1 MIFKK
6 EKKTNEAII
15 YPLIPL
21 RDLVLFPHMIVPL
34 FVGRKKSVSALD
46 EAMADKKQLVFAAQ
60 KQANTNDPLE
70 DDIFRIGT
78 KGEILQILKLSDGTV
93 KVLIEGLTRVR
104 ITEFIPNEKHF
115 LVKVEEIVDEESYS
129 YELEALIRRVNSL
142 FEEYVRIRK
151 QISADALI
159 SVITIDNPGR
169 LADTIAAHIG
179 LKMADKQA
187 LLEIRNVAK
196 RMEKLHELLE
206 KEIEIIMAEKKI
218 QGRMK
223 SQMRKNQREYF
234 LNEQMRAI
242 KNELGQQDDA
252 KSEIEE
258 LRDKIK
264 RAKMPRDVE
273 DKAIK
278 ELKKLEMMQ
287 PMSAEGTVVR
297 NYIDWLV
304 SLPWSKRTRDKL
316 DLDSAEKILNEDHYG
331 LEKVKERIIEFL
343 AVRKLVKKLKGPILC
358 FVGPPGVGKTSLA
371 KSIARSMGRNFV
383 RISLGGIRD
392 EAEIRGHRR
401 TYIGALPGKII
412 QSMKRAKSKN
422 PVFLLDE
429 VDKMS
434 MDFRGDPSAA
444 LLEVLDPEQNFA
456 FQDHYL
462 DVDFDLSQV
471 MFITTANVLHSIP
484 QPLQD
489 RMEIIRIPGYTEEEK
504 LNIGMKFLVPKQFK
518 AHGITADNLEIPES
532 TIMYIIRR
540 YTKEAGVRNLEREI
554 ASICRKVVKKV
565 VKEGKKSRV
574 IVKPEDVADYLGIPK
589 YRYGKKET
597 ELLIGQTTGL
607 AWTEFGG
614 ELLITEATIMGGKG
628 NLTLTG
634 KLGDVMQ
641 ESAQAAL
648 SYLRSRS
655 KMLGLERD
663 FFSKVDIHIHVP
675 EGAIPKD
682 GPSAGIAMATAL
694 ASALTRIPV
703 KNDIAMTGEITL
715 RGRVLPI
722 GGLKEK
728 VLAAHRGG
736 IKTVICPV
744 ENEKDLKDIP
754 DKVKNDLEFI
764 FVENMDEVL
773 KIALTQPLPGH
784 AELDAIVG
792 DKDFSSVSGYNEKSP
807 TSEPV
812 KH

>member
-6 EKKTNEAII
+6 EKKTPEETS
-15 YPLIPL
+15 YPLISL
-21 RDLVLFPHMIVPL
+21 RDLVLFPHMIIPL
-34 FVGRKKSVSALD
+34 FVGRKKSIAALD
-46 EAMADKKQLVFAAQ
+46 KAMGGKKQVIFAAQ
-60 KQANTNDPLE
+60 KHAAINDPLE
-70 DDIFRIGT
+70 DDIYRIGT
-78 KGEILQILKLSDGTV
+78 KGEILQILKLSDGTA
-93 KVLIEGLTRVR
+93 KILIEGLNR
-104 ITEFIPNEKHF
+104 IKINEFLPNEKCL
-115 LVKVEEIVDEESYS
+115 LVTAEEIVEEETSS

-151 QISADALI
+151 QISTDALI
-159 SVITIDNPGR
+159 SVVSIEDPSR
-169 LADTIAAHIG
+169 LSDTIAAHLA
-179 LKMADKQA
+179 LKVTDKQA
-187 LLEIRNVAK
+187 LLEIKNVTK
-196 RMEKLHELLE
+196 RMEKLHELLQ
-206 KEIEIIMAEKKI
+206 KEIEILMAEKKI
-218 QGRMK
+218 QGRVK
-223 SQMRKNQREYF
+223 NQMRKNQREYF

-242 KNELGQQDDA
+242 KNELGQQDEA

-258 LRDKIK
+258 LREKIK
-264 RAKMPRDVE
+264 KAKMPKDVE
-273 DKAIK
+273 EKVIK
-278 ELKKLEMMQ
+278 ELKKLEMMP

-304 SLPWSKRTRDKL
+304 SLPWSKRTKDKL
-316 DLDSAEKILNEDHYG
+316 NLDKADQILNEDHYG
-331 LEKVKERIIEFL
+331 LEKIKERIIEFL
-343 AVRKLVKKLKGPILC
+343 AVRRLVKKLKGPILC

-371 KSIARSMGRNFV
+371 KSIARCLGRSFV

-401 TYIGALPGKII
+401 TYIGALPGKIM
-412 QSMKRAKSKN
+412 QSMKRAKTKN

-444 LLEVLDPEQNFA
+444 LLEVLDPEQNYSFA
-456 FQDHYL
+456 DHYL

-489 RMEIIRIPGYTEEEK
+489 RMEIIRIPGYTEDEK
-504 LNIGMKFLVPKQFK
+504 MNIGIKFLVSKQLK
-518 AHGITADNLEIPES
+518 EHGITTDNLEILDS
-532 TIMYIIRR
+532 SILFVVRK
-540 YTKEAGVRNLEREI
+540 YTKEAGVRNLEREL
-554 ASICRKVVKKV
+554 ASICRKVAKKI
-565 VKEGKKSRV
+565 VKEGKKVKV
-574 IVKPEDVADYLGIPK
+574 IVRPEDIPDYLGIPK
-589 YRYGKKET
+589 FRYGIKET
-597 ELLIGQTTGL
+597 ELLVGQTTGL

-614 ELLITEATIMGGKG
+614 ELLVIEATIMGGKG
-628 NLTLTG
+628 VLNLTG

-655 KMLGLERD
+655 KMLGLDKD

-682 GPSAGIAMATAL
+682 GPSAGIAIATAL

-736 IKTVICPV
+736 IKTIICPA
-744 ENEKDLKDIP
+744 ENDKDLKDIP
-754 DKVKNDLEFI
+754 EKVKSELDFI
-764 FVENMDEVL
+764 FVENIDDVL
-773 KIALTQPLPGH
+773 KIALMQGLPGMV
-784 AELDAIVG
+784 ELDAIVG
-792 DKDFSSVSGYNEKSP
+792 DKDFSATYNVKSSSP
-807 TSEPV
+807 EEEIV

>member
-6 EKKTNEAII
+6 EKKPSENSI

-21 RDLVLFPHMIVPL
+21 RDLVLLPHMIIPL
-34 FVGRKKSVSALD
+34 FVGRKRSVSALE
-46 EAMADKKQLVFAAQ
+46 EAMTDKKLVIFAAQ
-60 KQANTNDPLE
+60 KQANMNEPLE
-70 DDIFRIGT
+70 DDIFRVGT
-78 KGEILQILKLSDGTV
+78 KGEILQVLKLSDGTV
-93 KVLIEGLTRVR
+93 KILIEGLGRVK
-104 ITEFIPNEKHF
+104 INEFIPNENHF
-115 LVKVEEIVDEESYS
+115 LVKAEDIVDEVNYS
-129 YELEALIRRVNSL
+129 YELEALTRRVNSL
-142 FEEYVRIRK
+142 FEEYVKLRK
-151 QISADALI
+151 QLSSDALV
-159 SVITIDNPGR
+159 SVISIDDPSR
-169 LADTIAAHIG
+169 LSDTIISHLAI
-179 LKMADKQA
+179 KMSEKQE
-187 LLEIRNVAK
+187 LLEASEVTK
-196 RMEKLHELLE
+196 RIEKLHYLLQ
-206 KEIEIIMAEKKI
+206 KEIEILMAEKKF
-218 QGRMK
+218 QGKVKNPARK
-223 SQMRKNQREYF
+223 SHREYL
-234 LNEQMRAI
+234 LNEQMRAV
-242 KNELGQQDDA
+242 KNELAQQDDS

-258 LRDKIK
+258 LKEKIK
-264 RAKMPRDVE
+264 AAKMPKDVE
-273 DKAIK
+273 DKAMK
-278 ELKKLEMMQ
+278 ELKKLEMMP

-304 SLPWSKRTRDKL
+304 SLPWSKKTKDKL
-316 DLDSAEKILNEDHYG
+316 NLESAERILNEDHYG
-331 LEKVKERIIEFL
+331 LEKIKERIVEFL
-343 AVRKLVKKLKGPILC
+343 AVRRLVKKIKGPILC

-371 KSIARSMGRNFV
+371 KSIARAMGRNFV

-412 QSMKRAKSKN
+412 QSIKRAQSKN

-434 MDFRGDPSAA
+434 IDFRGDPSSA
-444 LLEVLDPEQNFA
+444 LLEVLDPEQNYTFA
-456 FQDHYL
+456 DHYL

-504 LNIGMKFLVPKQFK
+504 LNIGIKFLLPKQFK
-518 AHGITADNLEIPES
+518 AHGITTSNLEIGES
-532 TIMYIIRR
+532 TVLNIIRK

-554 ASICRKVVKKV
+554 ASICRKVVRRV
-565 VKEGKKSRV
+565 VKEGTKIKV

-589 YRYGKKET
+589 YRYGRKET

-655 KMLGLERD
+655 KMLGLEKD

-703 KNDIAMTGEITL
+703 KNDVAMTGEITL

-736 IKTVICPV
+736 IKTIVCPR
-744 ENEKDLKDIP
+744 ENEKDMKDIP
-754 DKVKNDLEFI
+754 DKIKGDLEFL
-764 FVENMDEVL
+764 FVENMDEVV
-773 KIALTQPLPGH
+773 KIALIRELPGH
-784 AELDAIVG
+784 AELDSIVG
-792 DKDFSSVSGYNEKSP
+792 DKDFSS
-807 TSEPV
+807 
-812 KH
+812 

>member
-1 MIFKK
+1 
-6 EKKTNEAII
+6 
-15 YPLIPL
+15 
-21 RDLVLFPHMIVPL
+21 
-34 FVGRKKSVSALD
+34 
-46 EAMADKKQLVFAAQ
+46 
-60 KQANTNDPLE
+60 
-70 DDIFRIGT
+70 
-78 KGEILQILKLSDGTV
+78 
-93 KVLIEGLTRVR
+93 
-104 ITEFIPNEKHF
+104 
-115 LVKVEEIVDEESYS
+115 
-129 YELEALIRRVNSL
+129 
-142 FEEYVRIRK
+142 
-151 QISADALI
+151 
-159 SVITIDNPGR
+159 
-169 LADTIAAHIG
+169 
-179 LKMADKQA
+179 
-187 LLEIRNVAK
+187 
-196 RMEKLHELLE
+196 
-206 KEIEIIMAEKKI
+206 
-218 QGRMK
+218 
-223 SQMRKNQREYF
+223 
-234 LNEQMRAI
+234 
-242 KNELGQQDDA
+242 
-252 KSEIEE
+252 
-258 LRDKIK
+258 
-264 RAKMPRDVE
+264 MPKDVE
-273 DKAIK
+273 DKAMK
-278 ELKKLEMMQ
+278 ELKKLEMMP

-304 SLPWSKRTRDKL
+304 SLPWSKKTKDKL
-316 DLDSAEKILNEDHYG
+316 NLESAERILNEDHYG
-331 LEKVKERIIEFL
+331 LEKIKERIVEFL
-343 AVRKLVKKLKGPILC
+343 AVRRLVKKIKGPILC

-371 KSIARSMGRNFV
+371 KSIARAMGRNFV

-412 QSMKRAKSKN
+412 QSIKRAQSKN

-434 MDFRGDPSAA
+434 MDFRGDPSSA
-444 LLEVLDPEQNFA
+444 LLEVLDPEQNFSFA
-456 FQDHYL
+456 DHYL

-504 LNIGMKFLVPKQFK
+504 LNIGIKFLLLKQFK
-518 AHGITADNLEIPES
+518 AHGIRTSNLEIEES
-532 TIMYIIRR
+532 AILYIIRR

-554 ASICRKVVKKV
+554 ASICRKVARRV
-565 VKEGKKSRV
+565 VKEGTKIKI
-574 IVKPEDVADYLGIPK
+574 IVKPEDVADYLGIPR
-589 YRYGKKET
+589 YRYGRKET

-614 ELLITEATIMGGKG
+614 ELLITEATIMSGKG

-655 KMLGLERD
+655 KMLGLGKD

-703 KNDIAMTGEITL
+703 KNDVAMTGEITL

-728 VLAAHRGG
+728 VIAAHRGG
-736 IKTVICPV
+736 IKTIVCPR
-744 ENEKDLKDIP
+744 ENEKDMKDIP
-754 DKVKNDLEFI
+754 DKIKNDLEFV
-764 FVENMDEVL
+764 FVESMDEVV
-773 KIALTQPLPGH
+773 KIALTRELPGI
-784 AELDAIVG
+784 AELDLIVG
-792 DKDFSSVSGYNEKSP
+792 DKDFSSVFENKST
-807 TSEPV
+807 TSETV